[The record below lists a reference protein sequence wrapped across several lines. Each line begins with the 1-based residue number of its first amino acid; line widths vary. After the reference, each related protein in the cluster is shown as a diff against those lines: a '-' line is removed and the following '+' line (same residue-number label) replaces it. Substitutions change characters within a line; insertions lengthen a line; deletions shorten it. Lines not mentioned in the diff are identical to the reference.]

1 MPLVEAV
8 KARDAA
14 AVRMLLKVPNA
25 ANVATADGTTPLH
38 VATDIDDVA
47 TAQLLLRSG
56 ANVKAAN
63 RYGVTPMY
71 SAAVNGSARMIE
83 LLLDAGADPN
93 VALREGETALMTAS
107 RTGVVEAMRVLLA
120 RGAKVNAKETWKQQT
135 ALMWAAHE
143 GNVEAVKLLL
153 EAGAQ
158 VKDRSL
164 FGWTPL
170 LFAARQ
176 GEIGSIEALL
186 GAGADIDETLP
197 DGTSALVTAVQ
208 GLNYEAAAFLA
219 KHGIDPNAS
228 AQGWTALHQIAWS
241 RRPQR
246 GQNNPGQKPQGGVS
260 SLELAKILV
269 EHGADVNARQTK
281 EPSSDM
287 EGRNSL
293 NRYGATPLFLAAKSV
308 DVPLMETFLALGADP
323 FLANIDGDSPLMVAA
338 GVGVYSQG
346 ESPGAPEESAD
357 AVKMLLKLG
366 AAGQRRRQERRNRA
380 ARACLARIERGRDPA
395 RGRRRQAGRA
405 QQPWLAAA
413 DDRRRRL
420 LQLPRDDE
428 QAHRDAAAA
437 DDGGAWARHLRF
449 GRQPR
454 RCDPLRGGR
463 RGGRERQ
470 QPVGDPAPPAGTAA
484 AARGAAEAGA
494 GAGQVRRPSPLG
506 VGRRRR
512 SRPRCWWRVAIAEAQ
527 RRGGRDNSAQGLPVA
542 TNTILANPDAY
553 YGKLVTVSA
562 GVDAML
568 SKTVFLV
575 DQWKAAG
582 TEEAVP
588 MGKPIL
594 VIAPVSRHGA
604 GAPAILPAARAGD
617 EARPGGSVRPRP
629 LAMCSISRRTCRRSI
644 SGNPCWWPRPS

>member
-1 MPLVEAV
+1 MHKQVVTLAMALLLAASTSFAAGKVPLVEAV

-83 LLLDAGADPN
+83 LLLDAGADAN

-357 AVKMLLKLG
+357 AVKLLIKLG
-366 AAGQRRRQERRNRA
+366 AAVNDVDKNGETALHGPAWRGSNEAATLLVDAGARLDARNNRGWLPLTIADGVYYNSRVMMNKHTATLLRQMM
-380 ARACLARIERGRDPA
+380 
-395 RGRRRQAGRA
+395 
-405 QQPWLAAA
+405 
-413 DDRRRRL
+413 
-420 LQLPRDDE
+420 
-428 QAHRDAAAA
+428 
-437 DDGGAWARHLRF
+437 
-449 GRQPR
+449 
-454 RCDPLRGGR
+454 
-463 RGGRERQ
+463 
-470 QPVGDPAPPAGTAA
+470 
-484 AARGAAEAGA
+484 AARGLDTSDSGANLAGA
-494 GAGQVRRPSPLG
+494 IRSEVDDEADENASNPSE
-506 VGRRRR
+506 V
-512 SRPRCWWRVAIAEAQ
+512 Q
-527 RRGGRDNSAQGLPVA
+527 RRQQELQRQR
-542 TNTILANPDAY
+542 
-553 YGKLVTVSA
+553 
-562 GVDAML
+562 
-568 SKTVFLV
+568 
-575 DQWKAAG
+575 
-582 TEEAVP
+582 EEAL
-588 MGKPIL
+588 K
-594 VIAPVSRHGA
+594 
-604 GAPAILPAARAGD
+604 RAQ
-617 EARPGGSVRPRP
+617 EQAK
-629 LAMCSISRRTCRRSI
+629 
-644 SGNPCWWPRPS
+644 

>member
-1 MPLVEAV
+1 MHKQVVTLAMALLLAASSSFAAGKVPLVEAV

-83 LLLDAGADPN
+83 LLLDAGADAN

-357 AVKMLLKLG
+357 AVKLLIKLG
-366 AAGQRRRQERRNRA
+366 AAVNDVDKNGETALHGPAWRGSNEAATLLVDAGARLDARNNRGWLPLTIADGVYYNSRVMMNKHTATLLRQMMTARGLDTSDSGVNLAGAIRSEVDDEADENASNPSEIQRRQQELQRQREEQLR
-380 ARACLARIERGRDPA
+380 
-395 RGRRRQAGRA
+395 RA
-405 QQPWLAAA
+405 Q
-413 DDRRRRL
+413 
-420 LQLPRDDE
+420 E
-428 QAHRDAAAA
+428 QA
-437 DDGGAWARHLRF
+437 
-449 GRQPR
+449 
-454 RCDPLRGGR
+454 
-463 RGGRERQ
+463 
-470 QPVGDPAPPAGTAA
+470 
-484 AARGAAEAGA
+484 
-494 GAGQVRRPSPLG
+494 
-506 VGRRRR
+506 
-512 SRPRCWWRVAIAEAQ
+512 
-527 RRGGRDNSAQGLPVA
+527 
-542 TNTILANPDAY
+542 
-553 YGKLVTVSA
+553 K
-562 GVDAML
+562 
-568 SKTVFLV
+568 
-575 DQWKAAG
+575 
-582 TEEAVP
+582 
-588 MGKPIL
+588 
-594 VIAPVSRHGA
+594 
-604 GAPAILPAARAGD
+604 
-617 EARPGGSVRPRP
+617 
-629 LAMCSISRRTCRRSI
+629 
-644 SGNPCWWPRPS
+644 